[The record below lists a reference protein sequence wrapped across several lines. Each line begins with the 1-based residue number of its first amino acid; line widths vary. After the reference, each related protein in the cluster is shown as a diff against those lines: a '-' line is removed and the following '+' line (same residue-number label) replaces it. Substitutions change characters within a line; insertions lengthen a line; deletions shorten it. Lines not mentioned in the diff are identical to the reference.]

1 MALINCPECNK
12 EISNKSKV
20 CVYCGCPIN
29 NQSTCLINGIEYDI
43 SFLLDENIEYM
54 DKLVRFVQLTD
65 CYFGDSSDEIDKII
79 KNKTIPQSLNI
90 KSNKQFKEEQ
100 NQIKCITCGSTNIKK
115 ISATSKVVGATMFGL
130 FSKTARS
137 QFKCESCGYKW

>member
-20 CVYCGCPIN
+20 CVYCGYPIN